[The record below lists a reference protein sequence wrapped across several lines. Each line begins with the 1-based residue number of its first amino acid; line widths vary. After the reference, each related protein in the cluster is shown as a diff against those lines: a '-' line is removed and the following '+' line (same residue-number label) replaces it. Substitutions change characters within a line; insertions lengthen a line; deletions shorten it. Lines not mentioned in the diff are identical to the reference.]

1 MEFIIDNEWFYKA
14 ISDVNKAVSLK
25 TPFPIL
31 SGIKIIAYND
41 SLVLIGS
48 NSDIVIEKVIPL
60 TSNGV
65 KVLEVHKAGSV
76 VIPAKYLSEI
86 IKKLP
91 AKVQFRVNE
100 KQVVTIQSGE
110 IVTNIFGF
118 NSDQYPKLPQIDE
131 TDYIKI
137 PNTELIEII
146 KQTTFAVSKSESRPV
161 LTGVNMSF
169 KDNHLSFA
177 ATDSH
182 RLALRELRLESN
194 IHGSF
199 IVPSASLNELTKLI
213 NNDNGEVRIYV
224 TDNYMV
230 FKTSSFTLFSRLIEG
245 NYPNITG
252 LLPKNSKTT
261 ITLDTAQ
268 LLRGID
274 RACLFASEWKNN
286 NVQLEIIDG
295 KKIKISSNSS
305 NIGGI
310 EETQNIKLIN
320 GETDLTISLDG
331 SYLINALKVIN
342 EEEIRLSFGGS
353 MRPVLIEPINNPS
366 YIYLISPVRSY

>member
-252 LLPKNSKTT
+252 LLPKNCKTI

-342 EEEIRLSFGGS
+342 EEEIQLSFGGS

>member
-1 MEFIIDNEWFYKA
+1 MEIIIDNEWFYKV
-14 ISDVNKAVSLK
+14 ISDVNKAISSK

-31 SGIKIIAYND
+31 SGIKMIAYND

-48 NSDIVIEKVIPL
+48 NSDIVIEKVVPL
-60 TSNGV
+60 TLNGV
-65 KVLEVHKAGSV
+65 KVLEVHKPGSV

-91 AKVQFRVNE
+91 AKVHLRVNE
-100 KQVVTIQSGE
+100 KQVITIQSEE
-110 IVTNIFGF
+110 IVTKLFGF
-118 NSDQYPKLPQIDE
+118 NSEQYPKLPQIDE
-131 TDYIKI
+131 TDFIKI
-137 PNTELIEII
+137 PSNELIEII
-146 KQTTFAVSKSESRPV
+146 KQTAFAVSKSESRPA

-182 RLALRELRLESN
+182 RLALRELKLESN

-199 IVPSASLNELTKLI
+199 IVPSSSLNELTKLI

-224 TDNYMV
+224 TDSYMV

-252 LLPKNSKTT
+252 LFPKNFKTT

-268 LLRGID
+268 LLLAID

-286 NVQLEIIDG
+286 NVQLEIIDA
-295 KKIKISSNSS
+295 KRIKISSHSS

-310 EETQNIKLIN
+310 EEIQNIKEIN
-320 GETDLTISLDG
+320 GESDLTISLDG
-331 SYLINALKVIN
+331 SYLINALKVIK

-366 YIYLISPVRSY
+366 YNYLISPVRSY

>member
-31 SGIKIIAYND
+31 SGIKVIAYND

-60 TSNGV
+60 TVDGV
-65 KVLEVHKAGSV
+65 KVLEVHKTGSV
-76 VIPAKYLSEI
+76 VIPAKHLSEI

-91 AKVQFRVNE
+91 AKVHVRVNE
-100 KQVVTIQSGE
+100 KQVVTIQSEE
-110 IVTNIFGF
+110 IVTKIFGF
-118 NSDQYPKLPQIDE
+118 NSEQYPKLPLIDE
-131 TDYIKI
+131 TNYAKI
-137 PNTELIEII
+137 PCTELIEII
-146 KQTTFAVSKSESRPV
+146 KQTAFAVSKSESRPV
-161 LTGVNMSF
+161 LTGVNISF
-169 KDNHLSFA
+169 KDHYLSFA

-182 RLALRELRLESN
+182 RLALRELVLESSIN
-194 IHGSF
+194 GSF

-213 NNDNGEVRIYV
+213 HNDNGEIRIYV
-224 TDNYMV
+224 TSSYMA

-252 LLPKNSKTT
+252 LLPKNAKTT
-261 ITLDTAQ
+261 IILDTAQ
-268 LLRGID
+268 LLTGID

-286 NVQLEIIDG
+286 NVQLEIVDG

-305 NIGGI
+305 NIGEI
-310 EETQNIKLIN
+310 EETQNIKMIN

-331 SYLINALKVIN
+331 SYLINALKAIK
-342 EEEIRLSFGGS
+342 EEEIRLSFGDT

-366 YIYLISPVRSY
+366 YIHLISPVRSY

>member
-1 MEFIIDNEWFYKA
+1 M
-14 ISDVNKAVSLK
+14 
-25 TPFPIL
+25 
-31 SGIKIIAYND
+31 SGIKISAYHD

-60 TSNGV
+60 TLDGV
-65 KVLEVHKAGSV
+65 KVLEVNKSGSV
-76 VIPAKYLSEI
+76 VIPATHLSEI

-91 AKVQFRVNE
+91 AKVHLRVND
-100 KQVVTIQSGE
+100 KQLVTIQSEE
-110 IVTNIFGF
+110 IVTKMFGF
-118 NSDQYPKLPQIDE
+118 NSDEYPKLPQFDE

-137 PNTELIEII
+137 SSTELIEII
-146 KQTTFAVSKSESRPV
+146 KQTTFAVSKNESQPV
-161 LTGVNMSF
+161 LTGVKMLF

-182 RLALRELRLESN
+182 RLALREIIVDSN
-194 IHGSF
+194 INGSF
-199 IVPSASLNELTKLI
+199 IVPSTSLNELTKLI
-213 NNDNGEVRIYV
+213 NNDNSETRIYV
-224 TDNYMV
+224 NDNFMV
-230 FKTSSFTLFSRLIEG
+230 FKASTFTLFSRLIEG

-252 LLPKNSKTT
+252 LLPKNSKTI

-274 RACLFASEWKNN
+274 RACLFAGEWKNN

-305 NIGGI
+305 KIGGI
-310 EETQNIKLIN
+310 EETQNIRVIN

-331 SYLINALKVIN
+331 SYLINALKVIK

-353 MRPVLIEPINNPS
+353 MRPVLIEPINNP
-366 YIYLISPVRSY
+366 YYMHLISPVRSY